1 METNVSITF
10 NSLTFPTIDT
20 NSTIM
25 ELIYDNKNIKFNY
38 PMQEPIKTS
47 FSPKFLNDKI
57 NITLCIIE
65 NANKK
70 NKLIFRADLVINKI
84 IFADGKTT
92 FEKIL
97 TLIPTDY
104 KDTKKAGKVNME
116 LKLLDP
122 YNEWKNNINSNKKS
136 INKKKEYNNINNS
149 SNKDSRNK
157 INDEIKKIEFD
168 DNISLENISHVEE
181 EDLNQINNNLE
192 ELVNIDYITKMK
204 NMLENNYQ
212 KILPTDINL
221 LKNLNQ
227 NLYNKYRELGKQYN
241 DILKG
246 LNSANENIRNK
257 AITYWNN
264 YEESKDKLY
273 KLRIKLKNKKNKL
286 NEEKNKNNLEK
297 NEISQTFQKYKNEKE
312 IFLNKLSHREDE
324 NSANN
329 LAVITSG
336 IKNSEIK
343 MLSDAVK
350 KISALGYN
358 IIEGM
363 KINEEDAKLLSV
375 IIGTNLCDNLKIE
388 EDEEDRKNEGM
399 EVDGEY
405 DENNI
410 KDDFEFGN
418 KIVALIER
426 DVNEL
431 YSRKLIHQI
440 KIDQVDAITYSFSDD
455 SIEKNISFK
464 IVNNN
469 LFCIDT
475 GESFT
480 VWLLSNFST

>member
-1 METNVSITF
+1 METNVSIML
-10 NSLTFPTIDT
+10 NNLIFPTIDS

-25 ELIYDNKNIKFNY
+25 ELIYENKNIVFNY
-38 PMQEPIKTS
+38 PLQEPVKLS

-57 NITLCIIE
+57 NIALCIIE

-70 NKLIFRADLVINKI
+70 NKLIFRADLVINKV
-84 IFADGKTT
+84 IFSEGKTV

-116 LKLLDP
+116 IKLLDP
-122 YNEWKNNINSNKKS
+122 YNEWKSNISNKKS
-136 INKKKEYNNINNS
+136 SNKKKEYNTNNNS
-149 SNKDSRNK
+149 NKKAKN
-157 INDEIKKIEFD
+157 EIKKTEFD
-168 DNISLENISHVEE
+168 DNISLLNISQVEE
-181 EDLNQINNNLE
+181 GDLSKINNANLE
-192 ELVNIDYITKMK
+192 ELINIDYINKMK
-204 NMLENNYQ
+204 NILEKDYQ
-212 KILPTDINL
+212 KILPADINS

-227 NLYNKYRELGKQYN
+227 NLYNKYKELGKQYN
-241 DILKG
+241 DVLKG
-246 LNSANENIRNK
+246 LNASNENIRNK

-264 YEESKDKLY
+264 YKECKKKLY
-273 KLRIKLKNKKNKL
+273 KLRVQLKDKKNKL
-286 NEEKNKNNLEK
+286 NEEKNKNNIENK
-297 NEISQTFQKYKNEKE
+297 EITQNFQKYKKEKD
-312 IFLNKLSHREDE
+312 IFLNKLSLREEE

-336 IKNSEIK
+336 TNNSDIK

-363 KINEEDAKLLSV
+363 KINEEEAKLLSV
-375 IIGTNLCDNLKIE
+375 IIGTNLCDNLKLE
-388 EDEEDRKNEGM
+388 EEEEGKNEGM
-399 EVDGEY
+399 EGEVDY

-455 SIEKNISFK
+455 SKEKNISFK
-464 IVNNN
+464 IINNN